1 MIGLGRQFSSLRECG
16 DAVGRAADLQEKIT
30 ARRIHGFHGLFSDL
44 SNLRIRPVFVKHSLN
59 IVLARAHGWC
69 QKRAQTIWLRP
80 RPAVLFPLGIDMN
93 TFTGAIGTGG
103 KWLLDRIVGAL
114 AATGINPN
122 LLTFLGLLVN
132 FGAAAS
138 FAVGNFRTGAIII
151 FIAGFLDMLDGQVA
165 RRQDRVTPFGAF
177 YDSTLDR
184 YADMALYMGLLVY
197 YSVSGRTPYVVLA
210 AVATAGSVMVSYSR
224 ARAESLIPLCKV
236 GFMERPERMVL
247 LIIGGAFNRMGP
259 VLWVIAVVST
269 ITVIHRIVYTWQETK
284 AGRILP
290 SLKPNL

>member
-1 MIGLGRQFSSLRECG
+1 
-16 DAVGRAADLQEKIT
+16 
-30 ARRIHGFHGLFSDL
+30 
-44 SNLRIRPVFVKHSLN
+44 
-59 IVLARAHGWC
+59 
-69 QKRAQTIWLRP
+69 
-80 RPAVLFPLGIDMN
+80 MN

-103 KWLLDRIVGAL
+103 KWLLDRIVGVL
-114 AATGINPN
+114 AATGIEPN

-132 FGAAAS
+132 FGAAAT
-138 FAVGNFRTGAIII
+138 FAVGNFRAGAIIV

-165 RRQDRVTPFGAF
+165 RRQNRVTPFGAF

-247 LIIGGAFNRMGP
+247 LIIGGTFNRMGP

-269 ITVIHRIVYTWQETK
+269 ITVIHRIVYTWQETR

-290 SLKPNL
+290 GVKLSL